1 MHATTYANAHDFLAN
16 ARAFLQ
22 ADELING
29 LPLGVAQQ
37 VATTD
42 RYPTAHFATVTLD
55 GTIIAAAI
63 MTPPHNI
70 LLAGDSVA
78 LPALIEVIAAE
89 AWPVPGVMA
98 ARPLVDAFVELW
110 TARQGVSQ
118 MLDMAQRLFK
128 LTEVIPP
135 PRPAPGVMRPA
146 CEDDVPT
153 LAQWLDA
160 FRIEAAPHDPAPDD
174 WEAAVRAR
182 LGNFAVWVADGTLVA
197 MIGKT
202 RPSEHG
208 IGVGPVYTPP
218 DQRGRGYATHL
229 TAAFSQHL
237 LNSGYQFCALFTD
250 LANPTS
256 NSIYQQIGYRPVCDF
271 ATLRFGD

>member
-1 MHATTYANAHDFLAN
+1 MHATTYASVHDFLAT
-16 ARAFLQ
+16 AGAFLR
-22 ADELING
+22 ADEAING
-29 LPLGVAQQ
+29 LPLGIAQQ

-42 RYPTAHFATVTLD
+42 RYPVAHFATVALD
-55 GTIIAAAI
+55 GAIIAAAV

-70 LLAGDSVA
+70 IPTGDPAA
-78 LPALIEVIAAE
+78 LPALIEVVAAE
-89 AWPVPGVMA
+89 AWPVPGVFG
-98 ARPLVDAFVELW
+98 ARPLVDAFAEQW
-110 TARQGVSQ
+110 AAQQARSYT
-118 MLDMAQRLFK
+118 LDMAQRLFK
-128 LTEVIPP
+128 LTAVIPP
-135 PRPAPGVMRPA
+135 QRPAPGTMRPA
-146 CEDDVPT
+146 CEADVPT
-153 LAQWLDA
+153 LAQWFDA
-160 FRIEAAPHDPAPDD
+160 FRIEAIPHDPAPDD

-197 MIGKT
+197 MIGQA

-208 IGVGPVYTPP
+208 ISVGPVYTPP
-218 DQRGRGYATHL
+218 EQRGHGYATHL

-237 LNSGYQFCALFTD
+237 LDSGYQFCVLFTD